1 MKVFVIGGVSI
12 KKGDDGYEQQVGTLK
27 QSMRMLG
34 KAIVRGGHDLIVCS
48 PFPGSADVEAVHG
61 AVAGLREKKGS
72 WVEFHHPDDPDV
84 IERLRAFTKGI
95 SLDNVRTF
103 SHPTPRD
110 G

>member
-27 QSMRMLG
+27 QSMRTLG

-61 AVAGLREKKGS
+61 GRGRPARRGPGWNS
-72 WVEFHHPDDPDV
+72 
-84 IERLRAFTKGI
+84 TT
-95 SLDNVRTF
+95 RT
-103 SHPTPRD
+103 TQT
-110 G
+110 